1 MPHRSPQWD
10 LPLLQKSVLTPSPL
24 LFSLQVCMRRFR
36 DMAHHKLLEP
46 LMSTVPTML
55 RRGATMDPNN
65 SPKERPTACPRGW
78 HKGNVCA
85 R

>member
-1 MPHRSPQWD
+1 
-10 LPLLQKSVLTPSPL
+10 
-24 LFSLQVCMRRFR
+24 MRRFR